1 MNTTNQRMV
10 WKGAL
15 VYAALGPGVALGL
28 ILLMAAF
35 VMIAK
40 GEFGSLRDLGIV
52 VVIGLPAAYLIGAIP
67 AGITGAIA
75 GALRPRMTRAPLI
88 AWTML
93 AGACTSMGVGALSQ
107 TPRGVLAMAMIG
119 ACTAG
124 LVTLQFLRLPR
135 PALHTAPPTA

>member
-1 MNTTNQRMV
+1 MNTSSQRMV

-15 VYAALGPGVALGL
+15 VYAALGPGVALVL
-28 ILLMAAF
+28 TLLTTAF
-35 VMIAK
+35 GMVTK

-93 AGACTSMGVGALSQ
+93 AGACMAMGVGALGE
-107 TPRGVLAMAMIG
+107 TPRGVLAVAMIG
-119 ACTAG
+119 ACSAG

-135 PALHTAPPTA
+135 PALHTATDTR